1 MSFKFDKTEHLKSK
15 KSIENLISN
24 GRSFTFFPIKAKWIV
39 LSSNSQ
45 TSVKCAFSVPKRNFK
60 KAVERNYIKRIMRE
74 SYRLNKNEV
83 LTFFKNNN
91 VQLNLLLTFIGNQK
105 PNFNEIEQKII
116 ITLQHLLKV
125 NEKNFNSNAGFV
137 N

>member
-83 LTFFKNNN
+83 LTFFKSNN

-105 PNFNEIEQKII
+105 PNFEEIEQKII
-116 ITLQHLLKV
+116 ITLQHLIKV